1 MLSPIAKGISMSA
14 ATSDVL
20 LARGQLL
27 CWCFCI
33 KQLIDHL
40 SLNHKSKET
49 RHHSRHHF
57 MSMHV
62 TTLILR
68 PPNYLENEQI
78 VVANT
83 QGSVV

>member
-33 KQLIDHL
+33 KQLIDHV